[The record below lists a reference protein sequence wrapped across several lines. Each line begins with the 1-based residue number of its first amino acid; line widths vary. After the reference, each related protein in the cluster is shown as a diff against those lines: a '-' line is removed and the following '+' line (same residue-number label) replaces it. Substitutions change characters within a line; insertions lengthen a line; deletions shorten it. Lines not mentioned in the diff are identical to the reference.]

1 MVIGA
6 TNRPDMIDPALI
18 RSGRF
23 DRLVMIGEPE
33 ATGREQILQIHTGD
47 TPLSADVSL
56 RELAEI
62 TEGYVGSDLES
73 IAREAAIEALREDDD
88 ADTVEMRHFRQ
99 AMESVRPTITDE
111 IRDYYEQMED
121 EFQSGG
127 PERPDRRSG
136 GRIGFQ

>member
-6 TNRPDMIDPALI
+6 TNRPDMIDPALL

-23 DRLVMIGEPE
+23 DRLVMLGEPDE
-33 ATGREQILQIHTGD
+33 EGREQILKIHTGD
-47 TPLSADVSL
+47 VPLSPDVSL

-62 TEGYVGSDLES
+62 TDGYVGSDLES

-88 ADTVEMRHFRQ
+88 AELVEMRHFRQ
-99 AMESVRPTITDE
+99 AVESVRPTITDE
-111 IRDYYEQMED
+111 IIDYYERMEE
-121 EFQSGG
+121 EFKGG
-127 PERPDRRSG
+127 STIQERTGG

>member
-23 DRLVMIGEPE
+23 DRLVMVGEPNTE
-33 ATGREQILQIHTGD
+33 GREQILQIHTGQ

-56 RELAEI
+56 REIAEI
-62 TEGYVGSDLES
+62 TDGYVGSDLGS
-73 IAREAAIEALREDDD
+73 IAREAAIEALREDED
-88 ADTVEMRHFRQ
+88 ADIVEMRHFRK
-99 AMESVRPTITDE
+99 AMDNVRPTVTDE
-111 IRDYYEQMED
+111 IRDYFDQMEE
-121 EFQSGG
+121 EFKSRGADAR
-127 PERPDRRSG
+127 ERRSS